1 MGKVSLLKRR
11 DKRGNKRIF
20 KAAPSCNSNI
30 NSNTVLDF
38 SLKKKKQKHSI
49 YCRNVFKTQSKFY
62 DGTFLQK

>member
-30 NSNTVLDF
+30 NSNAVLTF
-38 SLKKKKQKHSI
+38 PSKK
-49 YCRNVFKTQSKFY
+49 RNKNIQYIAETY
-62 DGTFLQK
+62 LIL

>member
-20 KAAPSCNSNI
+20 KAAPPCNSNI

-38 SLKKKKQKHSI
+38 FLKKKET
-49 YCRNVFKTQSKFY
+49 KTF
-62 DGTFLQK
+62 DILQKRI

>member
-49 YCRNVFKTQSKFY
+49 YCRNVFNSMMEHFY
-62 DGTFLQK
+62 KNS